1 WQVWDRS
8 SKWVF

>member
-1 WQVWDRS
+1 CQGWDRS

>member
-1 WQVWDRS
+1 CQVWERS